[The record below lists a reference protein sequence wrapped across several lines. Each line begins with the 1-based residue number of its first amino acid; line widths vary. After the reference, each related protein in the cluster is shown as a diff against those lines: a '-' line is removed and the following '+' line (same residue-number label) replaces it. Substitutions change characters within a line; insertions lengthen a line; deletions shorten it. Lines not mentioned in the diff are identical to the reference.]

1 MRVAV
6 NDANILIDLVKLE
19 LLPPFFSLEFR
30 FATVDIFWIDCLHGP
45 EENERTQKI
54 IMDLL

>member
-1 MRVAV
+1 MKVVV

-30 FATVDIFWIDCLHGP
+30 LVTIGIVL
-45 EENERTQKI
+45 EE
-54 IMDLL
+54 LLDKQ